1 MLNVSQIKKDFPI
14 FKNNPSLVYLD
25 STATSLKPKP
35 VIDKLVE
42 YYSKY
47 SANIF
52 RGVYSLS
59 EKATEE
65 YEKTREKIARF
76 INAKKEE
83 IVFTRNTTESLNLL
97 AYSLGRKIIEKNN
110 EITTTI
116 MEHHSNFVPW
126 QMLSQE
132 SGAVFKVININ
143 QDGKLDIYEEQLKT
157 QNSNFKTTS
166 QNFKTKNSIR
176 LDRIINKKTKILT
189 LTYISNVLGTVNS
202 IKEIVMAA
210 KKINP
215 KIIVIVDAAQAV
227 PHKKID
233 VLDLGADF
241 IAFSSH
247 KMLGPTGVGVL
258 WGKYSL
264 LKEMFP
270 FNFGG
275 EMISEVFIDKTFFK
289 DPPYKFEAGTPAIGE
304 VIALGEAVSYLEK
317 IGMEN
322 IEKHEKE
329 LVQYA
334 YHRLKEE
341 FDDNIKILGKK
352 NIEERS
358 GILAFNFYHFH
369 PHDIAQILSEKNIC
383 IRSGHHCTQPLHQFL
398 GVSSSC
404 RASFYFYNDK
414 DDVEKLIEGL
424 KEVTIKFKLQNSNLK
439 IKVQNLK

>member
-14 FKNNPSLVYLD
+14 FENNQSLVYLD

-35 VIDKLVE
+35 VIEKLVE

-65 YEKTREKIARF
+65 YEKTREKIAKF
-76 INAKKEE
+76 INTKSKE
-83 IVFTRNTTESLNLL
+83 IIFTRNTTESLNLL
-97 AYSLGRKIIEKNN
+97 AYSLGRKIVEKND
-110 EITTTI
+110 EIVTTI

-132 SGAVFKVININ
+132 TGAILKVINVN
-143 QDGKLDIYEEQLKT
+143 QDGELDVYGNKLKT
-157 QNSNFKTTS
+157 QNAKLKTKT
-166 QNFKTKNSIR
+166 QNFESKKSLI
-176 LDRIINKKTKILT
+176 LDNIITKKTKILT
-189 LTYISNVLGTVNS
+189 LTYISNVLGTVNP
-202 IKEIVMAA
+202 IKEIAIAA

-227 PHKKID
+227 PHQKID
-233 VLDLGADF
+233 VLDLGVDF
-241 IAFSSH
+241 LAFSSH

-258 WGKYSL
+258 WGKYDL

-275 EMISEVFIDKTFFK
+275 EMISEVFLDKTFFK
-289 DPPYKFEAGTPAIGE
+289 EPPYKFEAGTPAIAE
-304 VIALGEAVSYLEK
+304 VIGFSEAVSYLEK
-317 IGMEN
+317 IGMEK
-322 IEKHEKE
+322 IEAHEKE
-329 LVQYA
+329 LVQFA
-334 YHRLKEE
+334 YQRLKEE
-341 FDDNIKILGKK
+341 FGENIKILGEG
-352 NIEERS
+352 NIRERS

-369 PHDIAQILSEKNIC
+369 PHDVAQILSEKNIC
-383 IRSGHHCTQPLHQFL
+383 IRSGHHCVQPLHNLL
-398 GVSSSC
+398 GISSSC
-404 RASFYFYNDK
+404 RVSFYLYNDK

-424 KEVTIKFKLQNSNLK
+424 KAVKEKFK
-439 IKVQNLK
+439 I